1 MGCVSCAGLIRGS
14 ASETNGVTLRLREP
28 TTIPIEADSICP
40 DHFVGRSQAEIEA
53 LPAFHGRRKVTLGD
67 LFTVEGE
74 DSDSILV
81 EGDLRHVKKIGQRM
95 TRGRITLRGDVGLH
109 LGALMRGG
117 EIIVQGNAADWLAA
131 EMRGGLIRV
140 MGNAGNFVG
149 AAYHGSK
156 KGMNRGTIIVEG
168 HAGNEVGERMRRGL
182 IVILGPARE
191 FLGANMIAGTIVV
204 FGKTGE
210 GPGAGMRRGTIVLLG
225 EGRNDAS
232 PLQLLPTFRYD
243 CTYNPTFLR
252 LYLRALRRYGIEVQE
267 EYISGRYRRYNGD
280 IAELGKGEILVY
292 ERD

>member
-1 MGCVSCAGLIRGS
+1 MGCVSYAGLIRGL
-14 ASETNGVTLRLREP
+14 AGETNGVTLHLREP

-53 LPAFHGRRKVTLGD
+53 LPAFYGRRKVTLGD

-74 DSDSILV
+74 DSDNILI

-95 TRGRITLRGDVGLH
+95 TRGRITLQGDVGLH

-210 GPGAGMRRGTIVLLG
+210 GPGAGMKRGTIVLLG
-225 EGRNDAS
+225 EGHSAPS
-232 PLQLLPTFRYD
+232 PRLLPTFRYD
-243 CTYNPTFLR
+243 CSYNPTFLR
-252 LYLRALRRYGIEVQE
+252 VYLRALRRYGIEVGE
-267 EYISGRYRRYNGD
+267 EYITGRYRRYNGD

-292 ERD
+292 ERG